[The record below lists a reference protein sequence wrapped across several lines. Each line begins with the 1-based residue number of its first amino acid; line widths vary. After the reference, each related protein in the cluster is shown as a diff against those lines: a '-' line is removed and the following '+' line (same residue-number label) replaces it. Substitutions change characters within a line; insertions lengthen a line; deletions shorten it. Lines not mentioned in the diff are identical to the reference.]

1 MTTLER
7 LLIDLLLRAV
17 DVEQLNAI
25 LGDPQTTALLTGA
38 LVAFAAAL
46 PGAFLLLR
54 KLAMTTD
61 AISHTVLLGIVLAF
75 LLLAAI
81 PGLEADL
88 NSPWLILGA
97 ALAGV
102 ATVLLTGAIQRSG
115 LVRADAALGLV
126 FPLLFAIAI
135 ILISRLTED
144 VHLDVDAVILG
155 EIGVVWADARSHC
168 RQNCDP
174 VEITPDDPR
183 AETARRCSNCA
194 ALDIGPRDPAAEFEE
209 YCLNC
214 GSYTAAGAWRARLVT
229 QAPVLVFWPRAI
241 TAMLLTA
248 LLNLGFIALFFKE
261 LKLTTFDPALAASLG
276 LRPAAM
282 NTALMVLVS
291 ITAVAAFDA
300 VGSVLVVAFFII
312 PPATAWLLSDR
323 LAHILLLAPAGGILA
338 SLTGYELSRGNFLGI
353 AQMSDLLVWLDG
365 LIGLDGFT
373 AWNTS
378 ISASIVLMMFFFFL
392 LAWVF
397 SPRQG
402 LLLTLLQRRARQ
414 QHFADQLLLGHVH
427 HHQGTAEAASELAQA
442 GLHRHLGWT
451 PRRTQRVLARLRLR
465 DLLRSEGGTLHL
477 TARGERSVRRFMA
490 LRGAGVLGSGQS

>member
-1 MTTLER
+1 MEALEQ
-7 LLIDLLLRAV
+7 LLIGLLLRV
-17 DVEQLNAI
+17 TDVQQLNAL

-38 LVAFAAAL
+38 LVALAAAL
-46 PGAFLLLR
+46 PGTFLLLR
-54 KLAMTTD
+54 KLSMTTD

-75 LLLAAI
+75 LVLAAL
-81 PGLEADL
+81 PGMEADL

-97 ALAGV
+97 AVAGV
-102 ATVLLTGAIQRSG
+102 ATVVLTGAIQRSG
-115 LVRADAALGLV
+115 LVKADAALGLV

-144 VHLDVDAVILG
+144 VHLDSDAVILG

-168 RQNCDP
+168 LQDCAP
-174 VEITPDDPR
+174 VHITPDDPR
-183 AETARRCSNCA
+183 AETGRRCTNCA
-194 ALDIGPRDPAAEFEE
+194 ELEIGPRDARAEFEE

-214 GSYTAAGAWRARLVT
+214 GSYTAAEAWRARLVA
-229 QAPVLVFWPRAI
+229 QAPQLVFWPRAL

-248 LLNLGFIALFFKE
+248 LLNLGFVTLFYKE
-261 LKLTTFDPALAASLG
+261 LKLTTFDPALAAALG
-276 LRPAAM
+276 LRPAVM

-323 LAHILLLAPAGGILA
+323 LAHILLLAPPGGVLA
-338 SLTGYELSRGNFLGI
+338 TLTGYEFSRGNFLGI
-353 AQMSDLLVWLDG
+353 AQVSDLLVTLDEWV
-365 LIGLDGFT
+365 GLDGFT

-378 ISASIVLMMFFFFL
+378 ISAAIVLMMFFFFL

-402 LLLTLLQRRARQ
+402 LLSTLLQRRARQ
-414 QHFADQLLLGHVH
+414 RHFADQLLLGHVYN
-427 HHQGTAEAASELAQA
+427 HQGTAEAAVELAQT
-442 GLHRHLGWT
+442 GLHEHLGWT
-451 PRRTQRVLARLRLR
+451 ARKTQRVLGRVRLRSLVQIE
-465 DLLRSEGGTLHL
+465 EGRLQL
-477 TARGERSVRRFMA
+477 TARGERSVRKFMT
-490 LRGAGVLGSGQS
+490 LRGASG

>member
-1 MTTLER
+1 MEALEQ
-7 LLIDLLLRAV
+7 LLIGLLLRV
-17 DVEQLNAI
+17 TDVQQLNAL

-38 LVAFAAAL
+38 LVALAAAL
-46 PGAFLLLR
+46 PGTFLLLR
-54 KLAMTTD
+54 KLSMTTD

-75 LLLAAI
+75 LVLAAL
-81 PGLEADL
+81 PGMEADL

-97 ALAGV
+97 AVAGV
-102 ATVLLTGAIQRSG
+102 ATVVLTGAIQRSG
-115 LVRADAALGLV
+115 LVKADAALGLV

-144 VHLDVDAVILG
+144 VHLDSDAVILG

-168 RQNCDP
+168 LQDCEP
-174 VEITPDDPR
+174 VHITPDDPR
-183 AETARRCSNCA
+183 AETGRRCTNCA
-194 ALDIGPRDPAAEFEE
+194 ALDIGPRDARAEFEE

-214 GSYTAAGAWRARLVT
+214 GSYTAAEAWRARLVA
-229 QAPVLVFWPRAI
+229 QAPQLVFWPRAL

-248 LLNLGFIALFFKE
+248 LLNLGFVTLFYKE
-261 LKLTTFDPALAASLG
+261 LKLTTFDPALAAALG
-276 LRPAAM
+276 LRPALM

-323 LAHILLLAPAGGILA
+323 LAHILLLAPPGGVLA
-338 SLTGYELSRGNFLGI
+338 TLTGYEFSRGNFLGI
-353 AQMSDLLVWLDG
+353 AQVSDLLVTLDEWV
-365 LIGLDGFT
+365 GLDGFT

-378 ISASIVLMMFFFFL
+378 ISAAIVLMMFFFFL

-402 LLLTLLQRRARQ
+402 LLSTLLQRRARQ
-414 QHFADQLLLGHVH
+414 RHFADQLLLGHVYN
-427 HHQGTAEAASELAQA
+427 HQGTAEAAVELAQT
-442 GLHRHLGWT
+442 GLHEHLGWT
-451 PRRTQRVLARLRLR
+451 ARKTQRVLGRVRLRSLVQIE
-465 DLLRSEGGTLHL
+465 EGRLQL
-477 TARGERSVRRFMA
+477 TARGERSVRKFMT
-490 LRGAGVLGSGQS
+490 LRGASG

>member
-1 MTTLER
+1 
-7 LLIDLLLRAV
+7 
-17 DVEQLNAI
+17 
-25 LGDPQTTALLTGA
+25 
-38 LVAFAAAL
+38 
-46 PGAFLLLR
+46 
-54 KLAMTTD
+54 MTTD

-75 LLLAAI
+75 LLLAAL

-97 ALAGV
+97 AVAGV
-102 ATVLLTGAIQRSG
+102 ATVVLTGAIQRSG
-115 LVRADAALGLV
+115 LVKADAALGLV

-144 VHLDVDAVILG
+144 VHLDSDAVILG

-168 RQNCDP
+168 LQDCEP
-174 VEITPDDPR
+174 VHITPDDPR
-183 AETARRCSNCA
+183 AETGRRCTNCA
-194 ALDIGPRDPAAEFEE
+194 ELDIGPRDARAEFEE

-214 GSYTAAGAWRARLVT
+214 GSYTAAEAWRARLVA
-229 QAPVLVFWPRAI
+229 QAPQLVFWPRAL

-248 LLNLGFIALFFKE
+248 LLNLGFVTLFYKE
-261 LKLTTFDPALAASLG
+261 LKLTTFDPALAAALG

-323 LAHILLLAPAGGILA
+323 LAHILLLAPLGGVLA
-338 SLTGYELSRGNFLGI
+338 TLTGYEFSRGNFLGI
-353 AQMSDLLVWLDG
+353 AQVSDLLVALDG
-365 LIGLDGFT
+365 LVGLDGFT

-378 ISASIVLMMFFFFL
+378 ISAAIVLMMFFFFL

-402 LLLTLLQRRARQ
+402 LLSTLLQRRAHQR
-414 QHFADQLLLGHVH
+414 HFADQLLLGHVYN
-427 HHQGTAEAASELAQA
+427 HQGTAEAAVELAQT
-442 GLHRHLGWT
+442 GLHEHLGWT
-451 PRRTQRVLARLRLR
+451 ARKTQRVLGRVRLRSLVQIE
-465 DLLRSEGGTLHL
+465 EGRLQL
-477 TARGERSVRRFMA
+477 TARGERSVRKFMT
-490 LRGAGVLGSGQS
+490 LRGASG

>member
-1 MTTLER
+1 MEALER
-7 LLIDLLLRAV
+7 MLIDLLLRLV
-17 DVEQLNAI
+17 DVQQLNAV
-25 LGDPQTTALLTGA
+25 LGDPQTTALITGA

-46 PGAFLLLR
+46 PGTFLLLR

-75 LLLAAI
+75 LLLAAL

-115 LVRADAALGLV
+115 LVKADAALGLV

-135 ILISRLTED
+135 ILISRLTDD
-144 VHLDVDAVILG
+144 VHLDSDAVILG
-155 EIGVVWADARSHC
+155 EIGIVWADARSHC
-168 RQNCDP
+168 LQHCDP
-174 VEITPDDPR
+174 VEIAPGGAR
-183 AETARRCSNCA
+183 AETGRRCSNCA
-194 ALDIGPRDPAAEFEE
+194 ELDIGPRDAAAEFEE

-214 GSYTAAGAWRARLVT
+214 GSYSAAEAWRARLVA

-248 LLNLGFIALFFKE
+248 LLNLGFITLFFKE

-323 LAHILLLAPAGGILA
+323 LAHILALAPAGGILA

-353 AQMSDLLVWLDG
+353 AQMSDLLVTLDR
-365 LIGLDGFT
+365 LIGLEGFT
-373 AWNTS
+373 TWNTS
-378 ISASIVLMMFFFFL
+378 ISAAIVLMMFFFFL
-392 LAWVF
+392 LAWVL

-402 LLLTLLQRRARQ
+402 LLLALLQRRARQ

-427 HHQGTAEAASELAQA
+427 HHQGTAAAATELAQDR
-442 GLHRHLGWT
+442 LHLHLGWT

-465 DLLRSEGGTLHL
+465 DLLRSENGTLRL
-477 TARGERSVRRFMA
+477 TARGERSVRKFMA
-490 LRGAGVLGSGQS
+490 LRGMGI

>member
-1 MTTLER
+1 METLER
-7 LLIDLLLRAV
+7 LLIGLLLNLT
-17 DVEQLNAI
+17 DVQQLNAI

-38 LVAFAAAL
+38 LVALAAAL
-46 PGAFLLLR
+46 PGTFLLLR
-54 KLAMTTD
+54 KLSMTTD

-75 LLLAAI
+75 LVLAAL

-97 ALAGV
+97 AVAGV
-102 ATVLLTGAIQRSG
+102 ATVVLTGAIQRTG
-115 LVRADAALGLV
+115 LVKADAALGLV

-135 ILISRLTED
+135 ILISRLTDD
-144 VHLDVDAVILG
+144 VHLDSDAVILG

-168 RQNCDP
+168 LQDCEP
-174 VEITPDDPR
+174 VHITPDDPR
-183 AETARRCSNCA
+183 AETGRRCTNCA
-194 ALDIGPRDPAAEFEE
+194 DLDIGPRDARAVFEE

-214 GSYTAAGAWRARLVT
+214 GSYTAAEAWRARLIT
-229 QAPVLVFWPRAI
+229 QPPLLVFWPRAL

-248 LLNLGFIALFFKE
+248 LLNLGFVTLFYKE
-261 LKLTTFDPALAASLG
+261 LKLTTFDPALAAALG
-276 LRPAAM
+276 LRPAVM

-323 LAHILLLAPAGGILA
+323 LAHILLLAPLGGILA
-338 SLTGYELSRGNFLGI
+338 TLTGYEFSRGNFLGI
-353 AQMSDLLVWLDG
+353 AQVSDLLVTLDE
-365 LIGLDGFT
+365 LVGLDGFT

-378 ISASIVLMMFFFFL
+378 ISAAIVLMMFLFFL

-402 LLLTLLQRRARQ
+402 LLSTLLQRRARQ
-414 QHFADQLLLGHVH
+414 RHFADQLLLGHVYN
-427 HHQGTAEAASELAQA
+427 HQGTAEAAVELAQT
-442 GLHRHLGWT
+442 GLHQHLGWT
-451 PRRTQRVLARLRLR
+451 PRKTQRVLARLRLR
-465 DLLRSEGGTLHL
+465 SLVQLEAGAVQL
-477 TARGERSVRRFMA
+477 TAGGERSVRRFMT
-490 LRGAGVLGSGQS
+490 LRGASG

>member
-1 MTTLER
+1 METLEH
-7 LLIDLLLRAV
+7 LLIGLLLNLT
-17 DVEQLNAI
+17 DVQQLNAI

-38 LVAFAAAL
+38 LVALAAAL
-46 PGAFLLLR
+46 PGTFLLLR
-54 KLAMTTD
+54 KLSMTTD

-75 LLLAAI
+75 LVLAAL

-97 ALAGV
+97 AVAGV
-102 ATVLLTGAIQRSG
+102 ATVVLTGAIQRTG
-115 LVRADAALGLV
+115 LVKADAALGLV

-135 ILISRLTED
+135 ILISRLTDD
-144 VHLDVDAVILG
+144 VHLDSDAVILG

-168 RQNCDP
+168 LQDCEP
-174 VEITPDDPR
+174 VHITPDDPR
-183 AETARRCSNCA
+183 AEAGRRCTNCA
-194 ALDIGPRDPAAEFEE
+194 DLDIGPRDTRAVFEE

-214 GSYTAAGAWRARLVT
+214 GSYTAAEAWRARLIT
-229 QAPVLVFWPRAI
+229 QPPLLVFWPRAL

-248 LLNLGFIALFFKE
+248 LLNLGFVTLFYKE
-261 LKLTTFDPALAASLG
+261 LKLTTFDPALAAALG
-276 LRPAAM
+276 LRPAVM

-323 LAHILLLAPAGGILA
+323 LAHILLLAPLGGILA
-338 SLTGYELSRGNFLGI
+338 TLTGYEFSRGNFLGI
-353 AQMSDLLVWLDG
+353 AQVSDLLVTLDE
-365 LIGLDGFT
+365 LVGLDGFT

-378 ISASIVLMMFFFFL
+378 ISAAIVLMMFLFFL

-402 LLLTLLQRRARQ
+402 LLSTLLQRRARQ
-414 QHFADQLLLGHVH
+414 RHFADQLLLGHVYN
-427 HHQGTAEAASELAQA
+427 HQGTAEAAVELAQM
-442 GLHRHLGWT
+442 GLHQHLGWT
-451 PRRTQRVLARLRLR
+451 PRKTQRVLARLRLR
-465 DLLRSEGGTLHL
+465 SLVQLEAGAVQL
-477 TARGERSVRRFMA
+477 TAGGERSVRRFMT
-490 LRGAGVLGSGQS
+490 LRGASS

>member
-1 MTTLER
+1 MEALER
-7 LLIDLLLRAV
+7 LLIDLLLRFT
-17 DVEQLNAI
+17 DVQQLNAL

-75 LLLAAI
+75 LLLAAL

-88 NSPWLILGA
+88 NSPWLIVGA

-102 ATVLLTGAIQRSG
+102 ATVLLTGLIQRSG
-115 LVRADAALGLV
+115 LVKEDAALGLV

-135 ILISRLTED
+135 ILISRLTDD
-144 VHLDVDAVILG
+144 VHLDSDAVILG

-168 RQNCDP
+168 LKACDELH
-174 VEITPDDPR
+174 VAPDDPR
-183 AETARRCSNCA
+183 AETGRRCTNCA

-209 YCLNC
+209 YCVNC
-214 GSYTAAGAWRARLVT
+214 GRYTAAEAWRARLVDE
-229 QAPVLVFWPRAI
+229 APTLVFWPRAI
-241 TAMLLTA
+241 TAMLLSA
-248 LLNLGFIALFFKE
+248 LLNLAFIALFYKE
-261 LKLTTFDPALAASLG
+261 LKLGTFDPALAQALG
-276 LRPAAM
+276 LRPALL
-282 NTALMVLVS
+282 NTLLMVLVS

-312 PPATAWLLSDR
+312 PPASAWLLSDR
-323 LAHILLLAPAGGILA
+323 LAHILLLSPAVGILA
-338 SLTGYELSRGNFLGI
+338 ALTGYEFSRGNFLGI
-353 AQMSDLLVWLDG
+353 ARMSDLLLMLDR

-373 AWNTS
+373 DWNPS
-378 ISASIVLMMFFFFL
+378 ISAAIVLMMFFFFL

-402 LLLTLLQRRARQ
+402 LLLSLLRRRARR
-414 QHFADQLLLGHVH
+414 QHFAEQLLLGHVH
-427 HHQGTAEAASELAQA
+427 HHQGTADAAGELAPE

-451 PRRTQRVLARLRLR
+451 PARTRRVLTRLRLR
-465 DLLRSEGGTLHL
+465 DLVRSEDGILRL

-490 LRGAGVLGSGQS
+490 LRGAGG